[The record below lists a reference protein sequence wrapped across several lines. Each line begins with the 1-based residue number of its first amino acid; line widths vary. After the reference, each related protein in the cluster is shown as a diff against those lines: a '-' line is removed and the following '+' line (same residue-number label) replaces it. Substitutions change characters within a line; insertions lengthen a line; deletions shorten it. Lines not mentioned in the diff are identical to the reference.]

1 MIIYDLINMCHQHQN
16 FTVINYHQ
24 HHNHQHYH

>member
-1 MIIYDLINMCHQHQN
+1 MISYALINMCYQHQN
-16 FTVINYHQ
+16 FTVVNYHQ

>member
-1 MIIYDLINMCHQHQN
+1 MIIYDLINMCCHHQN
-16 FTVINYHQ
+16 FNIVNYHQ

>member
-1 MIIYDLINMCHQHQN
+1 MIIYDLINRCYHHQN
-16 FTVINYHQ
+16 FNIVSYHQ